1 MLISIAAIL
10 LLAASVVAAPAP
22 GERPA
27 PGGDRAGT
35 SGLLPGPPLPTPTGP
50 EPDPYGTN
58 DAKGFRNILPPG
70 QNGHANAADLAAF
83 GASGRRPEHNNDQLG
98 LYEKLVFEAP
108 TLQPKRLKNFYK
120 DATFGVMP
128 GDTDK
133 RYSPRGDVTIVRD
146 KGFGVP
152 HVYGR
157 TRNGT
162 MFGAGYTGAEDR
174 LFLMDVLRHAGSAE
188 LSEFLG
194 GSQGNLEMDREQWT
208 IAPYDEADL
217 QLQFDR
223 ADNLYGER
231 GRQIQR
237 DVTNYVAGINKY
249 IREAKGQ
256 EAKPT
261 LNSKNG
267 ETPAQKLPGEYSVVN
282 EAAGNAGEPEP
293 ELWKVTDVIA
303 TASLVGGI
311 FGKGGGRELDSA
323 LILQAA
329 QTRFPGKGRN
339 AWADFRRAE
348 DPEAPTT
355 TNKAFP
361 YSVPDESPNPGSTA
375 MPDRGTVKKANPVA
389 ATTAPGGGGGGG
401 TGLGAIGQLG
411 GASNALV
418 VAGKESQSGRPV
430 AVFGPQTGY
439 FSPQLL
445 MELDLHAPKT
455 AAGPAIDARG
465 ATFAGVN
472 LYIQLGRGRDY
483 AWSATSAGQDIV
495 DTFALE
501 LCGPGGLK
509 AESYM
514 YRGKCTPI
522 EKVERNNTWPSTA
535 ACQCPPG
542 TETLSTDRTKLGLG
556 VGRAMLKGRPV
567 IYVSLRSTYFH
578 EADSAIGFADFNSPD
593 RVRSAAS
600 YQKAASLIG
609 FTFNWFYAD
618 KGDVTY
624 FNSGNNPERARG
636 IDTNFPV
643 RACPPD
649 SSPGRCE
656 YEWKDWNPGNFTA
669 DYTPFAEHPRET
681 NPDKGYLTSWNNK
694 QAPKYRAADDNFSYG
709 SIHRSEPLDDRI
721 KPRIAGG
728 KKITAPTLVDAMEDA
743 GTVDLRGDKV
753 LPFMLE
759 ALGPQGGRLGDAASK
774 LRAWKGAGAHR
785 RDRSGACRADRARC
799 RYQHREAVKIMDA
812 WWPKIVE
819 AQFKPVLGQTMFA
832 RVVDMIDIDDEP
844 NANGTHV
851 GSSYIAGW
859 YAYVEK
865 DLRRLLGKPVRGA
878 FSRTYCGG
886 GDRARCREILRSTL
900 AAAVNQ
906 TFEQTYGDDETCNS
920 GENARLDDQY
930 CFDTVEHTPAG
941 VITQPLIHWINRP
954 TFQQVVEV
962 GGISGG
968 AGGGEPRG
976 DGTEG
981 DDVIIGTSGDDVI
994 RCGSGNDRVDGGGG
1008 NDTIFCGS
1016 GNDIVMGGPGND
1028 RLFGESGDDRLEGG
1042 PGEDQLVGGSGD
1054 DTLEGGPDRDRL
1066 DDGSG
1071 RDTERQ

>member
-1 MLISIAAIL
+1 MAASLATAL
-10 LLAASVVAAPAP
+10 LLAVSVAAAPAAPDRPDRAGSPAGAAGLGP
-22 GERPA
+22 GAPLPA
-27 PGGDRAGT
+27 PG
-35 SGLLPGPPLPTPTGP
+35 GP

-58 DAKGFRNILPPG
+58 DAKGFRSILTPG
-70 QNGHANAADLAAF
+70 QNGHASAADIAAF
-83 GASGRRPEHNNDQLG
+83 GATGRRPEHNDDQLG

-108 TLQPKRLKNFYK
+108 TLQPKRLKSFYK
-120 DATFGVMP
+120 DGTFGVMP

-174 LFLMDVLRHAGSAE
+174 LFLMDVLRHAGRAE

-194 GSQGNLEMDREQWT
+194 GSAGNLKMDREQWT

-223 ADNLYGER
+223 ADDLYGER
-231 GRQIQR
+231 GRQVQR

-256 EAKPT
+256 ELKPT
-261 LNSKNG
+261 LGSKNG
-267 ETPAQKLPGEYSVVN
+267 ETPPQKLPGEYGVVN
-282 EAAGNAGEPEP
+282 QGAGNAGEPEP
-293 ELWKVTDVIA
+293 EPWKVTDVIA

-329 QTRFPGKGRN
+329 QARFPGRGRN
-339 AWADFRRAE
+339 VFSDFRRAE

-355 TNKAFP
+355 TRRAFP
-361 YSVPDESPNPGSTA
+361 YSTPDESPDPGSTA
-375 MPDRGTVKKANPVA
+375 MPSPGTVKKANPVA
-389 ATTAPGGGGGGG
+389 ATTAPQGEGGG
-401 TGLGAIGQLG
+401 TGLGALGALG
-411 GASNALV
+411 GASNALLV
-418 VAGKESQSGRPV
+418 SGKESRSGRPV

-439 FSPQLL
+439 FTPQLL
-445 MELDLHAPKT
+445 MELDLHAPRT

-501 LCGPGGLK
+501 LCGPGGIK

-514 YRGKCTPI
+514 YRGRCTPI
-522 EKVERNNTWPSTA
+522 EKVKRNNTWPSTP

-556 VGRAMLKGRPV
+556 VGRAMLGRKPV

-593 RVRSAAS
+593 RVKSAAT

-618 KGDVTY
+618 KRDVTY
-624 FNSGNNPERARG
+624 FSSGNNPERARG

-656 YEWKDWNPGNFTA
+656 FEWRGWNPGDFTA

-681 NPDKGYLTSWNNK
+681 NPGKGYVTSWNNK
-694 QAPKYRAADDNFSYG
+694 QAPRYRAADDNFAYG

-721 KPRIAGG
+721 RPRIAGG
-728 KKITAPTLVDAMEDA
+728 GKITPSTLVDAMEDA

-759 ALGPQGGRLGDAASK
+759 ALGPQSGRLGVAVAQ
-774 LRAWKGAGAHR
+774 LRAWKASGAHR
-785 RDRSGACRADRARC
+785 RDRSTGCRADRARC
-799 RYQHREAVKIMDA
+799 RYQHRDAVKTMDA
-812 WWPKIVE
+812 WWPRIVD
-819 AQFKPVLGQTMFA
+819 AQFKPVLGPSLFG
-832 RVVDMIDIDDEP
+832 RLVDMIDIDDEP
-844 NANGTHV
+844 NSNGAHR

-859 YAYVEK
+859 YSYVEK
-865 DLRRLLGKPVRGA
+865 DLRRLLGRPVRGA
-878 FSRTYCGG
+878 FSRGYCGG
-886 GDRARCREILRSTL
+886 GDRNRCRAVLRRTL
-900 AAAVNQ
+900 AQAVNQ
-906 TFEQTYGDDETCNS
+906 SFEQTYGDDETCRS
-920 GENARLDDQY
+920 GDNERLDDQW
-930 CFDTVEHTPAG
+930 CFDSIEHTPAG

-962 GGISGG
+962 GGLSGG
-968 AGGGEPRG
+968 AGGSEPRG
-976 DGTEG
+976 EGTRG
-981 DDVIIGTSGDDVI
+981 DDVIVGTPGDDVI
-994 RCGSGNDRVDGGGG
+994 RCGSGNDRVDGGAG

-1016 GNDIVMGGPGND
+1016 GNDVAMGGPGND
-1028 RLFGESGDDRLEGG
+1028 RLLGESGDDRL
-1042 PGEDQLVGGSGD
+1042 DGGSGD
-1054 DTLEGGPDRDRL
+1054 DRLEGASGNDRLEGGPGRDRL
-1066 DDGSG
+1066 DGGGG
-1071 RDTERQ
+1071 RDVERQ